1 MDMTSELQQ
10 SPEPHGSSARR
21 RGILARGVLIAG
33 CAMLAAACG
42 STVAPASGG
51 QSGSSSSGSPSS
63 STSAAG
69 TTSAAKVSLT
79 IELTAGKD
87 VTAKRWTLRCE
98 PAGGNYPDPPAA
110 CAKLSRLQTI
120 LNPAPV
126 HIMCPMIMADASSY
140 IVYGT
145 ILGKKVHET
154 IPDGGCSL
162 SRWNELKGIFN

>member
-1 MDMTSELQQ
+1 V
-10 SPEPHGSSARR
+10 
-21 RGILARGVLIAG
+21 ILARGAAIAACG
-33 CAMLAAACG
+33 MLAAACG
-42 STVAPASGG
+42 STVAPAAGHGASSAPSSSPGS
-51 QSGSSSSGSPSS
+51 SGSS
-63 STSAAG
+63 TTAAG

-79 IELTAGKD
+79 IELTAGRD
-87 VTAKRWTLRCE
+87 TAPRHWTLQCE
-98 PAGGNYPDPPAA
+98 PTGGTYPDPAAA
-110 CAKLSRLQTI
+110 CTRVEQLRTI

-145 ILGKKVHET
+145 FLGQKVHES